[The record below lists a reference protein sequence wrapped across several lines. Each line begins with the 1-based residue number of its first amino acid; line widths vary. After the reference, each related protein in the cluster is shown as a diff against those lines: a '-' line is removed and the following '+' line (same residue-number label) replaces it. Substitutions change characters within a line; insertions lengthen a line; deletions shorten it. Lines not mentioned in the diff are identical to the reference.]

1 VSLTQPLAV
10 MLDPRVRISPAA
22 LAQLNGLSLEMYR
35 GARAARAAYLEG
47 RALSAA
53 LEKLQGSDIE
63 AFRARVDSLAPVPR
77 PQQGFG
83 GFGGA
88 APAGPPTLSGTST
101 AMLAAAMAM
110 QRAEAAPTASQIAA
124 AGRARAQWA
133 ALLPRWTALRTNGLA
148 ALNAKRRAAG
158 LPEVVPE

>member
-1 VSLTQPLAV
+1 
-10 MLDPRVRISPAA
+10 
-22 LAQLNGLSLEMYR
+22 MYR
-35 GARAARAAYLEG
+35 GARSARAAYLEG

-53 LEKLQGSDIE
+53 LEKLEGSDVA
-63 AFRARVDSLAPVPR
+63 AFKAQVDSLAPAPR

-83 GFGGA
+83 GFGRA

-110 QRAEAAPTASQIAA
+110 QRAEVAPTASQIAA

-133 ALLPRWTALRTNGLA
+133 ALLPRWTALKTTDLA
-148 ALNAKRRAAG
+148 AINAKRKAAG
-158 LPEVVPE
+158 LPEVVP